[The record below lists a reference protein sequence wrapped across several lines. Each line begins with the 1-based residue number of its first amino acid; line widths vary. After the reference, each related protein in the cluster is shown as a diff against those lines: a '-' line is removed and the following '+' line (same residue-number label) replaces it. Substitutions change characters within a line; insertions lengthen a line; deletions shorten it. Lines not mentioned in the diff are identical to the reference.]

1 MHYNVLIVDDE
12 TMLANMTAEYF
23 NAFKVKTVAV
33 ATAEECLDLL
43 KLNEIDLILLDINL
57 IGSNGFDL
65 CRVIREDYDTPLF
78 FVSARISTDD
88 MMIALNIG
96 GDDYITK
103 PYELN
108 VLLAKIK
115 ARLKRDN
122 GKKEA
127 PNITTVNNIKIDH
140 TKMKAYLN
148 DIDLELKP
156 KEFKLLVYFAAN
168 KNKLV
173 TKEDILNHVWGDT
186 YITDGALTVQISRL
200 REKIEINTTNLCYIK
215 TVWGQGYI
223 FETDNEV
230 AI

>member
-12 TMLANMTAEYF
+12 TTLANMTAEYF
-23 NAFKVKTVAV
+23 NAFNVKTVTA
-33 ATAEECLDLL
+33 ATPDECLAFL
-43 KLNEIDLILLDINL
+43 KENEVDLILLDINL
-57 IGSNGFDL
+57 IDSSGFDL
-65 CRVIREDYDTPLF
+65 CRIIRKDYDTPIF
-78 FVSARISTDD
+78 FVSARVSTDD

-115 ARLKRDN
+115 ARFKREN
-122 GKKEA
+122 SKKEA
-127 PNITTVNNIKIDH
+127 LAIATVNNLKIDH

-148 DIDLELKP
+148 DIDLGLKT
-156 KEFKLLVYFAAN
+156 KEFKLLSYFVAN

-200 REKIEINTTNLCYIK
+200 REKIEKNPDNLSYIK

-223 FETDNEV
+223 FET
-230 AI
+230 APQC